1 MTRTRDELREHL
13 LAALEAAP
21 ELPREDR
28 GHLADAFLDSLD
40 RDFELVPRSVAARTR
55 TAVGPRGA
63 RIPVYGFRPW
73 WPAPAIVGLMLLFF
87 AMVSV
92 FAFHHAPVFLFVI
105 LFIVAARFFVPWRG
119 QRKYF
124 S

>member
-1 MTRTRDELREHL
+1 MTKTRDELREHL

-21 ELPREDR
+21 ELPKEDR

-40 RDFELVPRSVAARTR
+40 RDFELVPRSPAAQRRPVSSVPRTEPPI
-55 TAVGPRGA
+55 A
-63 RIPVYGFRPW
+63 GFRLW
-73 WPAPAIVGLMLLFF
+73 WPAPGIIALLLLSFAI
-87 AMVSV
+87 VSV

-105 LFIVAARFFVPWRG
+105 LFIVAARFFGPWRG
-119 QRKYF
+119 RRRYF